1 MRLRSTIYS
10 TQKLKIEVVLTCEEL
25 LGLIASFYKTHRFF
39 EVISCTIKYYFC
51 VKLKEL
57 KMEDIAGKT
66 FNVVII
72 GSGPAGLTAA
82 LYAARADLNPIVFE
96 GPEPGGQL
104 MTTTDVENYPGY
116 PEGVLGPKMMEDF
129 REQAKRFGA
138 DCRYG
143 YVNDID
149 FSKRPY
155 KITVD
160 EKTEVFAH
168 TIIAS
173 TGASAK
179 WLHLES
185 EQKLRGKGVS
195 ACATCDGAF
204 FRNEHVVVV
213 GGGDTAME
221 EATFLTKFA
230 SKVTVVHRR
239 GELRASKAMQNRA
252 LNNKKIEFIW
262 DSELAEVLGD
272 HVVQG
277 VKIRNLKTDKII
289 TLEDVTGVFVAI
301 GHKPN
306 TDLLKGV
313 VAMDDVGYIQTK
325 GQSTE
330 TDLPGIFACGD
341 AMDAV
346 YRQAV
351 TAAGTGCKAA
361 LDAEKYLSEEIS
373 EEAIA
378 EAHWK

>member
-1 MRLRSTIYS
+1 
-10 TQKLKIEVVLTCEEL
+10 
-25 LGLIASFYKTHRFF
+25 
-39 EVISCTIKYYFC
+39 
-51 VKLKEL
+51 
-57 KMEDIAGKT
+57 MEDIANKT
-66 FNVVII
+66 FKVVII

-104 MTTTDVENYPGY
+104 MTTTDVENFPGY
-116 PEGVLGPKMMEDF
+116 PNGVMGPQMMQDF
-129 REQAKRFGA
+129 REQATKFGA

-143 YVNDID
+143 YVTDIEFGD
-149 FSKRPY
+149 RPY
-155 KITVD
+155 KLTVD
-160 EKTEVFAH
+160 EKTEIYAH
-168 TIIAS
+168 TIIIS
-173 TGASAK
+173 TGASAM
-179 WLHLES
+179 WLGLES
-185 EQKLRGKGVS
+185 ETRLRGKGVS

-204 FRNEHVVVV
+204 FRNQHVVIV

-239 GELRASKAMQNRA
+239 DELRASKAMQARA
-252 LNNKKIEFIW
+252 FANDKIEFMW
-262 DSELAEVLGD
+262 DSEIDEILGD
-272 HVVQG
+272 QVVEG
-277 VKIRNLKTDKII
+277 VRINNRKTGDK
-289 TLEDVTGVFVAI
+289 TVLEDVTGVFVAI

-306 TDLLKGV
+306 TDLFKGV
-313 VAMDDVGYIQTK
+313 LTMDDVGYIQTK
-325 GQSTE
+325 GQSTQ

-361 LDAEKYLSEEIS
+361 LDAENYMSELP

-378 EAHWK
+378 EQHWK

>member
-1 MRLRSTIYS
+1 
-10 TQKLKIEVVLTCEEL
+10 
-25 LGLIASFYKTHRFF
+25 
-39 EVISCTIKYYFC
+39 
-51 VKLKEL
+51 
-57 KMEDIAGKT
+57 MEDIAGKT
-66 FNVVII
+66 FNVVIV

-82 LYAARADLNPIVFE
+82 LYAARADLSPIVFE

-104 MTTTDVENYPGY
+104 MTTTDVENFPGY
-116 PEGVLGPKMMEDF
+116 PEGVMGPKMMQDF
-129 REQAKRFGA
+129 REQATRFGA

-143 YVNDID
+143 YVTDID
-149 FSKRPY
+149 FSERPY
-155 KITVD
+155 KVTVD
-160 EKTEVFAH
+160 EKTEVYAH
-168 TIIAS
+168 AIIAS

-204 FRNEHVVVV
+204 FREQHVVIV

-230 SKVTVVHRR
+230 SKVTVIHRR
-239 GELRASKAMQNRA
+239 DELRASKAMQARA
-252 LNNKKIEFIW
+252 FNNEKIEFMW
-262 DSELAEVLGD
+262 DSELIEVLGD
-272 HVVQG
+272 KVVDG
-277 VKIRNLKTDKII
+277 VKVRNRNTDEVT
-289 TLEDVTGVFVAI
+289 TLEEVTGVFIAI

-306 TDLLKGV
+306 TDLFKGV
-313 VAMDDVGYIQTK
+313 VEMDDVGYIQTK
-325 GQSTE
+325 GQSTA

-361 LDAEKYLSEEIS
+361 LDAEKYLGEMES

-378 EAHWK
+378 ESHWK

>member
-1 MRLRSTIYS
+1 
-10 TQKLKIEVVLTCEEL
+10 
-25 LGLIASFYKTHRFF
+25 
-39 EVISCTIKYYFC
+39 
-51 VKLKEL
+51 
-57 KMEDIAGKT
+57 MEDIAGKT

>member
-1 MRLRSTIYS
+1 
-10 TQKLKIEVVLTCEEL
+10 
-25 LGLIASFYKTHRFF
+25 
-39 EVISCTIKYYFC
+39 
-51 VKLKEL
+51 
-57 KMEDIAGKT
+57 MEDIAGKT
-66 FNVVII
+66 FKVVIV

-82 LYAARADLNPIVFE
+82 LYAARADLSPIVFE

-104 MTTTDVENYPGY
+104 MTTTDVENFPGY
-116 PEGVLGPKMMEDF
+116 PEGVMGPKMMQDF
-129 REQAKRFGA
+129 REQATRFGA

-143 YVNDID
+143 YVTDID
-149 FSKRPY
+149 FSERPY
-155 KITVD
+155 KVTVD
-160 EKTEVFAH
+160 EKTEVYAH
-168 TIIAS
+168 SIIAS

-204 FRNEHVVVV
+204 FRDQHVIIV

-230 SKVTVVHRR
+230 SKVTVIHRR
-239 GELRASKAMQNRA
+239 DELRASKAMQQRA
-252 LNNKKIEFIW
+252 FNNDKIEFMW
-262 DSELAEVLGD
+262 DSELIEVLGD
-272 HVVQG
+272 KVVDG
-277 VKIRNLKTDKII
+277 VKVRNRNTDEVT
-289 TLEDVTGVFVAI
+289 TLDDVTGVFIAI

-306 TDLLKGV
+306 TDLFKGV
-313 VAMDDVGYIQTK
+313 VEMDDVGYIQTK
-325 GQSTE
+325 GQSTA

-361 LDAEKYLSEEIS
+361 LDAEKYLGELES

-378 EAHWK
+378 ESHWK

>member
-1 MRLRSTIYS
+1 VRHFCRRKPYNWT
-10 TQKLKIEVVLTCEEL
+10 EL
-25 LGLIASFYKTHRFF
+25 
-39 EVISCTIKYYFC
+39 IKDII
-51 VKLKEL
+51 
-57 KMEDIAGKT
+57 MEDIAGKT
-66 FNVVII
+66 FDVVIV

-82 LYAARADLNPIVFE
+82 LYAARADLKPLVIE

-104 MTTTDVENYPGY
+104 MTTTDVENFPGY
-116 PEGVLGPKMMEDF
+116 PDGVMGPKMMEDF
-129 REQAKRFGA
+129 REQATRFGA

-143 YVNDID
+143 YVTDID
-149 FSKRPY
+149 FNERPY

-160 EKTEVFAH
+160 EKTELYAH
-168 TIIAS
+168 AIIAS

-204 FRNEHVVVV
+204 FRNEHVIIV

-239 GELRASKAMQNRA
+239 DELRASKAMQTRA
-252 LNNKKIEFIW
+252 LNHEKIEFMW
-262 DSELAEVLGD
+262 DSELVEVLGEQ
-272 HVVQG
+272 VVAG
-277 VKIRNLKTDKII
+277 VKIKNLNTEEVT
-289 TLEDVTGVFVAI
+289 TLEDVTGVFIAI

-306 TDLLKGV
+306 TDLFKGV
-313 VAMDDVGYIQTK
+313 VEMDDVGYIQTK

-330 TDLPGIFACGD
+330 TELPGVFACGD
-341 AMDAV
+341 AMDAI

-361 LDAEKYLSEEIS
+361 LDAERYLGELKS

-378 EAHWK
+378 ESHWK